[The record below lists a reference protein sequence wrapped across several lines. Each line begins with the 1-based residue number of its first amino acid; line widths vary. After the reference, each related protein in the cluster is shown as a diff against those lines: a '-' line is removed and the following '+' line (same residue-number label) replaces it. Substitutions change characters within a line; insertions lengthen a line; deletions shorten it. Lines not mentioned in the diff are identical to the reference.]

1 MLATAPSRLPMART
15 AATVRISAGHQ
26 AKPAGDR
33 IPIRIRAGTICKKSI
48 AALVPRRSNN
58 RRPGRTGSVRYRRA
72 RPVERSRLSTAAE
85 PTAPMTA
92 TSMVRA
98 VAAEKRGAP
107 PRMSGIPIRRGKL
120 SLMTRARLHGGQR
133 PQVFEWYRGVHLQ
146 LDLLRACQLAEQ
158 GRHMA
163 LADDS
168 TLV

>member
-48 AALVPRRSNN
+48 AALVARRSNN

-107 PRMSGIPIRRGKL
+107 PRMSGIALHVG
-120 SLMTRARLHGGQR
+120 RLHGGQR